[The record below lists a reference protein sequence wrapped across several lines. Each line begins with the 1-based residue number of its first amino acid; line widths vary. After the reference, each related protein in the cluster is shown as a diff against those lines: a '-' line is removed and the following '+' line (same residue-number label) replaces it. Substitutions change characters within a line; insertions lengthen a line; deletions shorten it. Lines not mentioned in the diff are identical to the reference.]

1 VISFFVMGMGID
13 GFNIMLRSTA
23 AAAASADEG
32 FTMICPCAGC
42 EKSVNGG

>member
-1 VISFFVMGMGID
+1 MGID
-13 GFNIMLRSTA
+13 GFNIMLRSTAAA

-42 EKSVNGG
+42 EKSVNGE